1 MSENKK
7 PTVDALIIGG
17 SHAGLSAALTLYRAL
32 HTVVIFDGKKP
43 RNRYATAVRHTS
55 TWEGKLPEEMRE
67 ASRRELLGTGL
78 ATFVDAEAREVLK
91 TDDGAF
97 EVTDDE
103 GRKWPGRELLL
114 ATGSTDLFPGLEGYE
129 ELYTRGIYPC
139 MFQFGYELRGSSSAG
154 LLAIDGLAQ
163 PMHALMLASDAIKY
177 ADALAIYTNG
187 NPGLA
192 AQLSA
197 SQQMAAGMSVDD
209 RKILRVGRG
218 ATSSS
223 SSPSSSVLITFVDGT
238 EKTEDFVHHRPL
250 TRVAGRFV
258 DQLGLAVTPMGDI
271 EAPPPF
277 CRTNVPGVFAA
288 GDCASMMKIIP
299 NAVAT
304 GAYAG
309 CGMCREL
316 LKS

>member
-1 MSENKK
+1 
-7 PTVDALIIGG
+7 
-17 SHAGLSAALTLYRAL
+17 
-32 HTVVIFDGKKP
+32 
-43 RNRYATAVRHTS
+43 
-55 TWEGKLPEEMRE
+55 
-67 ASRRELLGTGL
+67 
-78 ATFVDAEAREVLK
+78 
-91 TDDGAF
+91 
-97 EVTDDE
+97 
-103 GRKWPGRELLL
+103 
-114 ATGSTDLFPGLEGYE
+114 
-129 ELYTRGIYPC
+129 

-154 LLAIDGLAQ
+154 LLAIDGLAR
-163 PMHALMLASDAIKY
+163 PMQAMMLANDAIKY
-177 ADALAIYTNG
+177 ANALTIYTDG
-187 NPGLA
+187 NSELA

-197 SQQMAAGMSVDD
+197 SQMVAGMSVDD

-218 ATSSS
+218 AMLSSS
-223 SSPSSSVLITFVDGT
+223 SSSVLITFVDGT

-250 TRVAGRFV
+250 TRVSSRFV

-299 NAVAT
+299 NVIAT